1 MEWNEIAGKVETIN
15 RWLRPLKHLE
25 EMPKT
30 IRAAIDEF
38 QAINENIE
46 GAKKELSDIKLEIDK
61 VNKELAT
68 VNNKYEK
75 AWNAKLTEIND
86 SANAIQVG
94 YESKFADIEQKR
106 QEAVISYE
114 AMLKDHAAFKDK
126 MAKEKARILADI
138 ASAEAKLK
146 DYQETIR
153 KVLGG

>member
-106 QEAVISYE
+106 
-114 AMLKDHAAFKDK
+114 
-126 MAKEKARILADI
+126 
-138 ASAEAKLK
+138 
-146 DYQETIR
+146 
-153 KVLGG
+153 